1 MFENGNN
8 FELSR
13 RKGSWVVLNFF
24 THDCVPCIREHPEL
38 IEFVDQQRALGVDGA
53 EFYSVVRDSTV
64 DEVNTFF
71 AERGGDWP
79 IVYDHRYEFVNGFGV
94 ALVPETWII
103 DPNGFV
109 RRRFISEVT
118 ADGLSGV
125 LQSMRD
131 GAPVSAS
138 SRRDLNR
145 RLKGWPG
152 WVVLAFVVVGFLAV
166 GATRDTGPRTPD
178 DRIESISKRLACPVC
193 QGESVYESRN
203 TASNQI
209 REAVGKGSTRAPSAT
224 PRSSSRSATP
234 TTVRSCWC
242 PPAAVSRR
250 WRGAT
255 GDRLRARRGRVDGG
269 VPAMAARLAS
279 ARRGH
284 PEDYDLVAR
293 AMADQTEQETQGGA
307 PDRS

>member
-1 MFENGNN
+1 VVAGVAVVLLGLFVVLLTANPSSNESAASPLLGQPAPAVSGVLEDGNG

-71 AERGGDWP
+71 VERGGDWP
-79 IVYDHRYEFVNGFGV
+79 IVYDDRYEFVNGFGV

-125 LQSMRD
+125 LQTMRD
-131 GAPVSAS
+131 GAP
-138 SRRDLNR
+138 
-145 RLKGWPG
+145 
-152 WVVLAFVVVGFLAV
+152 
-166 GATRDTGPRTPD
+166 
-178 DRIESISKRLACPVC
+178 
-193 QGESVYESRN
+193 
-203 TASNQI
+203 
-209 REAVGKGSTRAPSAT
+209 
-224 PRSSSRSATP
+224 
-234 TTVRSCWC
+234 
-242 PPAAVSRR
+242 
-250 WRGAT
+250 
-255 GDRLRARRGRVDGG
+255 
-269 VPAMAARLAS
+269 
-279 ARRGH
+279 
-284 PEDYDLVAR
+284 
-293 AMADQTEQETQGGA
+293 
-307 PDRS
+307 